1 MAKKW
6 TLKDLKITEANRDIR
21 RNQVDRIKES
31 IKAHGYIN
39 AVPIL
44 VDEDGLIIDGQH
56 RYIACKELGIEP
68 TILQAGNFNLVPVLN
83 STQLSWSLSDFV
95 KYYAAKGYED
105 YVILENICKS
115 KKLKPSL
122 VYNMIHNKSVNR
134 PTMDRQLKG
143 SQQPEPIKHGTFKF
157 PDKSSKGLAKL
168 ERKIDA
174 ILELVSELKLPRTD
188 RLVIAIAKLTQD
200 PNFAFDTMRNKIE
213 YQRARIYKCTTIQEY
228 MVMLANIYN
237 NKNIKKVAV

>member
-1 MAKKW
+1 M
-6 TLKDLKITEANRDIR
+6 TLKDLRVTEANRDIKK
-21 RNQVDRIKES
+21 NQVDRIKES
-31 IKAHGYIN
+31 IKKHGYID

-44 VDEDGLIIDGQH
+44 VDQDGFIIDGQH
-56 RYIACKELGIEP
+56 RYVACKELNVEP
-68 TILQAGNFNLVPVLN
+68 TIVQAGSFDLVPVIN
-83 STQLSWSLSDFV
+83 STQLSWSLPDYV

-105 YVILENICKS
+105 YVILENICKQ

-134 PTMDRQLKG
+134 PTMDRLLKG
-143 SQQPEPIKHGTFKF
+143 KQQPEPIKHGAFKF
-157 PDKSSKGLAKL
+157 PDKTAKGLAKL

-174 ILELVSELKLPRTD
+174 ILELVSVLSLPRTD

-200 PNFAFDTMRNKIE
+200 PNFSFDIMKNKID

-228 MVMLANIYN
+228 LVMLANIYN
-237 NKNIKKVAV
+237 NKNAKKVAV

>member
-31 IKAHGYIN
+31 IKTHGYIG

-56 RYIACKELGIEP
+56 RYVACKELEIEP
-68 TILQAGNFNLVPVLN
+68 TILQAGSFELVPVLN
-83 STQLSWSLSDFV
+83 STQLSWGLSDFV

-105 YVILENICKS
+105 YVILENICKA

-134 PTMDRQLKG
+134 PTMDRQLRG
-143 SQQPEPIKHGTFKF
+143 TQQPEPIKHGTFKF
-157 PDKSSKGLAKL
+157 PDKSAKGLAKL

-174 ILELVSELKLPRTD
+174 ILALVADLKLPRTD

-237 NKNIKKVAV
+237 NKNTKKVAV

>member
-6 TLKDLKITEANRDIR
+6 TLKDLKVTEANRDIR

-31 IKAHGYIN
+31 IKTHGYIG

-56 RYIACKELGIEP
+56 RYVACKELEIEP
-68 TILQAGNFNLVPVLN
+68 TILQAGSFELVPVLN
-83 STQLSWSLSDFV
+83 STQLSWGLSDFV

-105 YVILENICKS
+105 YVILENICKA

-143 SQQPEPIKHGTFKF
+143 TQQPEPIKHGTFKF
-157 PDKSSKGLAKL
+157 PDKSAKGLAKL

-174 ILELVSELKLPRTD
+174 ILALVADLKLPRTD

-237 NKNIKKVAV
+237 NKNTKKVAV

>member
-31 IKAHGYIN
+31 IKAHGYIG

-56 RYIACKELGIEP
+56 RYVACKELEIEP
-68 TILQAGNFNLVPVLN
+68 TILQAGSFELVPVLN
-83 STQLSWSLSDFV
+83 STQLSWGLSDFV

-105 YVILENICKS
+105 YVILENICKA

-134 PTMDRQLKG
+134 PTMDRQLRG
-143 SQQPEPIKHGTFKF
+143 TQQPEPIKHGTFKF
-157 PDKSSKGLAKL
+157 PDKSAKGLAKL
-168 ERKIDA
+168 ERKIDV
-174 ILELVSELKLPRTD
+174 ILALVADLKLPRTD

-237 NKNIKKVAV
+237 NKNTKKVAV

>member
-6 TLKDLKITEANRDIR
+6 TLKDLKVTEANRDIR

-31 IKAHGYIN
+31 IKTHGYIG

-56 RYIACKELGIEP
+56 RYVACKELGIEP
-68 TILQAGNFNLVPVLN
+68 TILQAGSFELVPVLN
-83 STQLSWSLSDFV
+83 STQLSWGLSDFV

-105 YVILENICKS
+105 YVILENICKA

-143 SQQPEPIKHGTFKF
+143 TQQPEPIKHGTFKF
-157 PDKSSKGLAKL
+157 PDKSAKGLA
-168 ERKIDA
+168 
-174 ILELVSELKLPRTD
+174 PT
-188 RLVIAIAKLTQD
+188 
-200 PNFAFDTMRNKIE
+200 
-213 YQRARIYKCTTIQEY
+213 
-228 MVMLANIYN
+228 
-237 NKNIKKVAV
+237 

>member
-6 TLKDLKITEANRDIR
+6 TLKDLKVTEANRDIR

-56 RYIACKELGIEP
+56 RYVACKELGIEP
-68 TILQAGNFNLVPVLN
+68 TILQAGNFDLVPVLN

-105 YVILENICKS
+105 YVILENICKA

-157 PDKSSKGLAKL
+157 PDKSAKGLAKL

-237 NKNIKKVAV
+237 NKNAKKVAV